1 MDMIYRC
8 GARARRAADADR
20 FLPGTGG
27 PTAEASHIPVHTD
40 TPMNLAEI
48 KQSDIARRR
57 LYQVERL
64 VVREATDLWCREQS
78 FYSENF
84 AADVQVDI
92 GARRIAVSFGNT
104 ARMQHGSPE
113 ATVNEMMRGLILTI
127 AADAQGRLLADYAVI
142 MKNIL
147 DVFFHRLLEIAD
159 KKFIYQRLQSLEL
172 GFGIVFGLGPAFF
185 PLRAERRVLEEI
197 LTSVSLSSARET
209 AEALINDII
218 EAGTLGQREKGVT
231 FHIFM
236 GSEHAAS
243 FLSLPLGMEQANYIA
258 LLGTHTLRCNILAEV
273 GNDMTIRS
281 GIFKI
286 DAPQKPANFIHH
298 KGLALEIDE
307 QELMDKL
314 CSPQELGPEEFSPHE
329 LLFIR
334 VLFNEYAD
342 LARFLISS
350 GRISPDLRV
359 LIIFPRINIF
369 RLMHGENSAI
379 PEHEPATLGELAAL
393 AGCRFAFEQPPGP
406 PRPARRRPVPEKL
419 IQQHVLLTTQAFA
432 RSIIRNIYKP
442 VSDIRRG
449 CMSMVT
455 GRFADELAPAAVRQ
469 RLESISAY
477 LKRLQAIEQV
487 VIDPVDTVLDLDASS
502 RPREKQKGRE
512 AVAEI
517 VSDIQLAEL
526 EQVKDIVA
534 AKMIEYLSFVSVRL
548 EQIERLSSPGIR
560 EEIANDIVSLSQNI
574 LSQARSFYKLMTGR
588 SQR

>member
-1 MDMIYRC
+1 
-8 GARARRAADADR
+8 
-20 FLPGTGG
+20 
-27 PTAEASHIPVHTD
+27 
-40 TPMNLAEI
+40 MNLAEI
-48 KQSDIARRR
+48 KQTDIARRR
-57 LYQVERL
+57 LYQIERL
-64 VVREATDLWCREQS
+64 VVREVTDLWCRERS
-78 FYSENF
+78 FYSDNF

-92 GARRIAVSFGNT
+92 STKRITITLGNT
-104 ARMQHGSPE
+104 ARMQHGTPE
-113 ATVNEMMRGLILTI
+113 ATVNDMMRGLILTI

-172 GFGIVFGLGPAFF
+172 GFGIVFGLGPEFF
-185 PLRAERRVLEEI
+185 PLRSERRVLEEI

-209 AEALINDII
+209 VAALINDII
-218 EAGTLGQREKGVT
+218 EAGTLAQREKGVT

-236 GSEHAAS
+236 GFETAAS

-273 GNDMTIRS
+273 GNDMNIRE

-298 KGLALEIDE
+298 KGLTLEIDE

-314 CSPQELGPEEFSPHE
+314 CSPQALCASDFSPHE
-329 LLFIR
+329 LLFIK
-334 VLFNEYAD
+334 VLFNEYVD
-342 LARFLISS
+342 LARFLLSS
-350 GRISPDLRV
+350 GRIAPGLRV

-369 RLMHGENSAI
+369 SLMHQENSAI
-379 PEHEPATLGELAAL
+379 PEHEPGTMGELAAL
-393 AGCRFAFEQPPGP
+393 AGCRFTIEQPCVAHK
-406 PRPARRRPVPEKL
+406 PARRRHVSEKL
-419 IQQHVLLTTQAFA
+419 IQQQVLLTTQAFA
-432 RSIIRNIYKP
+432 RSLIRHVYKP

-449 CMSMVT
+449 CIAMANK
-455 GRFADELAPAAVRQ
+455 RFADAQAPVILRQ

-487 VIDPVDTVLDLDASS
+487 VIDPSGTVLDLDASS
-502 RPREKQKGRE
+502 RPREKHAGRE
-512 AVAEI
+512 ALAEI
-517 VSDIQLAEL
+517 ISDIQLAEL
-526 EQVKDIVA
+526 EQVKDIVV

-548 EQIERLSSPGIR
+548 EQIERLSSPGIK
-560 EEIANDIVSLSQNI
+560 EDIAHDIVCISQNI
-574 LSQARSFYKLMTGR
+574 LNQARSFYKLMTGR